1 MPTPKNIRRIALDL
15 LSGCAAGRYS
25 NLALDAAIKKHSLI
39 PADRGLLTLLVMGV
53 IEKQIT
59 LDYYIDKLSALPPGK
74 IEPEIRTILRLGLYQ
89 LIFTDRIPDHAAVSE
104 TVSLA
109 PRRASG
115 FVNALLR
122 RFLRE
127 RDNIALPPRD
137 GNFPEYLSVKYSFPA
152 GLCKRF
158 VGIFGPGRTESL
170 LSAFDKTPGLTL
182 RVNTLRTTREGLL
195 AKFAESGITAAPTDL
210 SPDGVCL
217 DTAPPALLPGF
228 EEGLFFVQDEASQ
241 LSVRALG
248 AHPGMTVIDA
258 CAAPGSK
265 SFGIAL
271 AMQNTGRVLSFDL
284 HESRLPLIDSG
295 ADKLGI
301 EIIETTPGDASLPDP
316 ALFVSADRVL
326 CDVPC
331 SGYGVMAKKPEIRYK
346 NPADVAGLP
355 EVQYAI
361 LDNCSKYLK
370 PGGLLVYSTCT
381 ILPVENEEVVG
392 RFLAGYPDFHLSPF
406 TAGALSSDGMITL
419 YPDTHHTDGFFIA
432 CMKKGLK

>member
-1 MPTPKNIRRIALDL
+1 
-15 LSGCAAGRYS
+15 
-25 NLALDAAIKKHSLI
+25 
-39 PADRGLLTLLVMGV
+39 
-53 IEKQIT
+53 
-59 LDYYIDKLSALPPGK
+59 
-74 IEPEIRTILRLGLYQ
+74 
-89 LIFTDRIPDHAAVSE
+89 
-104 TVSLA
+104 
-109 PRRASG
+109 
-115 FVNALLR
+115 
-122 RFLRE
+122 
-127 RDNIALPPRD
+127 
-137 GNFPEYLSVKYSFPA
+137 
-152 GLCKRF
+152 
-158 VGIFGPGRTESL
+158 
-170 LSAFDKTPGLTL
+170 
-182 RVNTLRTTREGLL
+182 
-195 AKFAESGITAAPTDL
+195 
-210 SPDGVCL
+210 
-217 DTAPPALLPGF
+217 
-228 EEGLFFVQDEASQ
+228 
-241 LSVRALG
+241 
-248 AHPGMTVIDA
+248 MTVIDA

-381 ILPVENEEVVG
+381 ILPEENEEVVG

>member
-1 MPTPKNIRRIALDL
+1 MPAHQNVRRIAYDL
-15 LSGCAAGRYS
+15 LSGSAGRYS
-25 NLALDAAIKKHSLI
+25 NLALDAAIKKYNLS

-74 IEPEIRTILRLGLYQ
+74 IEPGVRTLLRLGLYQ
-89 LIFTDRIPDHAAVSE
+89 LIFTDRIPAHAAVSE
-104 TVSLA
+104 TVALA

-127 RDNIALPPRD
+127 RDSITLPPRD
-137 GNFPEYLSVKYSFPA
+137 SRPLEYLSVRYSFPA
-152 GLCKRF
+152 GLCGRF
-158 VGIFGPGRTESL
+158 VGIFGLERTELL
-170 LSAFDKTPGLTL
+170 LSAFDKMPGLTL
-182 RVNTLRTTREGLL
+182 RVNTLKTTREALL
-195 AKFAESGITAAPTDL
+195 ACFAEAGISAAPTPL
-210 SPDGVCL
+210 SPDGICL
-217 DTAPPALLPGF
+217 DAAPPATLPGF
-228 EEGLFFVQDEASQ
+228 DEGLFFVQDEASQ
-241 LSVRALG
+241 LCVRALD
-248 AHPGMTVIDA
+248 ARPGMTVIDA

-271 AMQNTGRVLSFDL
+271 AMENSGRVLSFDL
-284 HESRLPLIDSG
+284 HENKLSLIRSG
-295 ADKLGI
+295 AGRLGI
-301 EIIETTPGDASLPDP
+301 EIIEAAPGDSSLPDP
-316 ALFVSADRVL
+316 ALFAAADRVL

-381 ILPVENEEVVG
+381 ILPEENEEVVG
-392 RFLAGYPDFHLSPF
+392 RFLDGHPDYHPSPF
-406 TAGALSSDGMITL
+406 TAGGLSTGGMITL

-432 CMKKGLK
+432 CMKKD